1 MSTKIQLRRD
11 TSTNWT
17 RNNPVLALGEPGLE
31 TDTLIVKYGD
41 GSSSWNQLQ
50 YANLNSLSDF
60 TTTTLAEG
68 SNLYFNNSRVYAN
81 VTNIGFATLGYV
93 NTALLS
99 KANTSDLTTDY
110 IEEATRQYYT
120 DARVYANVSIIGYAS
135 NTYIDSLTTTDIE
148 EGVNLYFSN
157 ARVESALT
165 TQDAN
170 ISFGSPVRLRNYTYD
185 SMFTVPDPQP
195 GHIIFETS
203 NTIFRGYNGTNWI
216 ASAKS
221 TDLTT
226 ANVSEVTNLYYSNAR
241 VETALNSTTANLTLG
256 SPLRLMRYTYD
267 NMIAIASPQSGFIVF
282 ETSNNIFRGYDG
294 TQWVALS

>member
-17 RNNPVLALGEPGLE
+17 RNNPVLAVGEPGLE
-31 TDTLIVKYGD
+31 TDTLTLKYGD
-41 GSSSWNQLQ
+41 GASAWNDLN
-50 YANLNSLSDF
+50 YANLSSLTYF
-60 TTTTLAEG
+60 TTNDLAERN
-68 SNLYFNNSRVYAN
+68 NLYYSNARVYAN
-81 VTNIGFATLGYV
+81 VTNIGFATNTYV
-93 NTALLS
+93 NARLLT
-99 KANTSDLTTDY
+99 KANISDLTTDY

-170 ISFGSPVRLRNYTYD
+170 ISFGSPIRLRNYTYD

-203 NTIFRGYNGTNWI
+203 NNIFRGYNGT
-216 ASAKS
+216 
-221 TDLTT
+221 
-226 ANVSEVTNLYYSNAR
+226 
-241 VETALNSTTANLTLG
+241 
-256 SPLRLMRYTYD
+256 
-267 NMIAIASPQSGFIVF
+267 
-282 ETSNNIFRGYDG
+282 
-294 TQWVALS
+294 QWVALS